1 MIRLSAVGMSEL
13 RPIRESDLKPFVL
26 PDDDDPI
33 AAVTTT
39 QRPAAGQSLVGSLDR
54 LAKIQCEFTACL
66 MELMEIVIVQSSGGH
81 PVAVAE
87 RSTMQTAPVRGFSD
101 LLLSTPWDCI
111 TTGELGLPPG
121 CVKVLTEANVITVDA
136 LAKCITENRLTQLPK
151 IGKAKAAVIVET
163 FRAFERAEE
172 AFRRKEHEA

>member
-1 MIRLSAVGMSEL
+1 VIRLSAVGMSEL

-26 PDDDDPI
+26 PDDDEPV
-33 AAVTTT
+33 AAATTT
-39 QRPAAGQSLVGSLDR
+39 RRPAAGQSLVSSLDR

-66 MELMEIVIVQSSGGH
+66 MELMELVIVQSLGGH
-81 PVAVAE
+81 PVAVVEQSVTQA
-87 RSTMQTAPVRGFSD
+87 APARAFSD

-111 TTGELGLPPG
+111 MTSELGLPPG
-121 CVKVLTEANVITVDA
+121 CVKVLIEANVITVDA
-136 LAKCITENRLTQLPK
+136 LAKCIVENRLTQLPK

-172 AFRRKEHEA
+172 AFRRKEYET